1 MSDTRSKDLE
11 ALAEETLS
19 IMKRCGFKA
28 TILNYPQD
36 RRSIDIAG
44 LRGEVKVLI
53 KVTLDTKYLRNVEY
67 EDLKK
72 AALAYEASPIIIS
85 EKVEGEEIESDVV
98 VKKKDLNV
106 VPPSL
111 FQGYLSGE
119 VEPLVYKVRGTYLV
133 KINSEKFRE
142 KRVKEL
148 KYSLGELAKAVGVS
162 RKTIYEYERGKL
174 DATLDVAIRLAEL
187 MSEDIFQPI
196 DLLNERVDPSRV
208 ESDTPQNS
216 YEKKLIEI
224 CRERIAECKLYKLVK
239 TPIDYIVRASERAI
253 SIIRALETRD
263 SDVKINEGVRMSE
276 LMQVTYI
283 VDEGYD
289 PEELRAIIKRALQS

>member
-1 MSDTRSKDLE
+1 
-11 ALAEETLS
+11 
-19 IMKRCGFKA
+19 MKRSGFKA

-44 LRGEVKVLI
+44 LRGELKVLI

-106 VPPSL
+106 IPLSL
-111 FQGYLSGE
+111 FRGYLSGE
-119 VEPLVYKVRGTYLV
+119 LEPLVYKVRGTYLV

-187 MSEDIFQPI
+187 MSEDVFKPI
-196 DLLNERVDPSRV
+196 DLLNEKVDLSRV
-208 ESDTPQNS
+208 ESDTPQSS

-224 CRERIAECKLYKLVK
+224 CRERVVECKLYRLVK
-239 TPIDYIVRASERAI
+239 TPIDYVVRASERSI
-253 SIIRALETRD
+253 SIIRVLEARD
-263 SDVKINEGVRMSE
+263 SDVKVDEGVRMSE
-276 LMQVTYI
+276 LMRVAYV
-283 VDEGYD
+283 VDEGYNID
-289 PEELRAIIKRALQS
+289 ELRAIFKRAFQS

>member
-1 MSDTRSKDLE
+1 MSNVRSKDLE
-11 ALAEETLS
+11 ALAEETLN
-19 IMKRCGFKA
+19 IMKRSGFKA

-44 LRGEVKVLI
+44 LRGETKVLI
-53 KVTLDTKYLRNVEY
+53 KVTLDTKYLRNIEY

-85 EKVEGEEIESDVV
+85 EKVEGENIESDVV

-106 VPPSL
+106 IPLSL
-111 FQGYLSGE
+111 FRGYLSGE

-133 KINSEKFRE
+133 RINSEKFRE

-216 YEKKLIEI
+216 YERKLIEI
-224 CRERIAECKLYKLVK
+224 CRERIVECKLYRLAK

-253 SIIRALETRD
+253 SIIRALEAGD
-263 SDVKINEGVRMSE
+263 SDVKVDEGVRMSE
-276 LMQVTYI
+276 LMRVACVI
-283 VDEGYD
+283 DEGHD
-289 PEELRAIIKRALQS
+289 IEELRAMFKRALQG